1 MELFDNDSLGLNGT
15 TESLHIRCV
24 MEDSK
29 GNLWFG
35 NNSGGSKVEI
45 GRAHV

>member
-35 NNSGGSKVEI
+35 NNSGGSKVGTPEY
-45 GRAHV
+45 